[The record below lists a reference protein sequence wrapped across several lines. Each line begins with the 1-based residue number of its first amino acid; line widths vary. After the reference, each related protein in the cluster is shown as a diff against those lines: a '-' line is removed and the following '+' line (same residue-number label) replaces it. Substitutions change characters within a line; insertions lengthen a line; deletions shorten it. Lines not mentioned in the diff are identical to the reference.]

1 MPFNFSPS
9 NDARSLS
16 DKAEVTTPAS
26 VADRA
31 VRSMED
37 RPKRLL
43 NMIQTEP
50 AKAALSV
57 RTRLNQDVVQWE
69 NALTFL
75 SHKATTPEMGALM
88 VLTGELIREGK
99 LDQVFT
105 EQDLADIASVS
116 LSVWL
121 RGQNDDLTHLR
132 YMAADKLG
140 ALLDDSTRE
149 YDTRATLSGFKTKAK
164 GGIPQPQVWYQEHKD
179 NIQALCRHWVE
190 EAYGNAPSP
199 FGQEN
204 ELTRLVPNHF
214 SHPNWTDSLDDRD
227 WKVLARLVPPGLTL
241 NDQDTPV
248 FKAVGEQ
255 VLTRLVQHT
264 HFLLLAPAVARSMAE
279 PETLVAPPEEGID
292 PSISKRLA
300 NLFRNS

>member
-1 MPFNFSPS
+1 MPLNFSPS

-16 DKAEVTTPAS
+16 DKAEVTTPAAAS
-26 VADRA
+26 DRA

-37 RPKRLL
+37 RSKRLL

-57 RTRLNQDVVQWE
+57 RTRLSQDVVQWE

-75 SHKATTPEMGALM
+75 SHKATTPEAGALM

-140 ALLDDSTRE
+140 SLLDDPTRE
-149 YDTRATLSGFKTKAK
+149 HDTRATLSGFKTKAK
-164 GGIPQPQVWYQEHKD
+164 GGIPQPQAWSQEHQD

-190 EAYGNAPSP
+190 EAYGNAPSS

-204 ELTRLVPNHF
+204 ELTQLTANHF
-214 SHPNWTDSLDDRD
+214 RHPNWTDSLDDRD
-227 WKVLARLVPPGLTL
+227 WKLLARLVPSGLTL
-241 NDQDTPV
+241 NDQDTPA
-248 FKAVGEQ
+248 FQAVGEQ
-255 VLTRLVQHT
+255 VLTRLVAHT
-264 HFLLLAPAVARSMAE
+264 YFLLLAPAVVRSMAE
-279 PETLVAPPEEGID
+279 PEAPVVAPEEGID
-292 PSISKRLA
+292 PAISKRLA
-300 NLFRNS
+300 NLFRNA